1 MAEPACRLFKPAGI
15 PARNLEKVSLTVDE
29 LEALRLADY
38 EGLYHEQAAAMMN
51 VSRQTFGRIVS
62 AARARVAT
70 ALLENKALNIGGG
83 VFEVDG
89 NGCSRPEGAGQ
100 RAGRKGEGE
109 TGNRSR
115 GQPGLCAHRGGRS
128 S

>member
-1 MAEPACRLFKPAGI
+1 MPRPKCCRRVMAEPTCRLFKPAGI

-70 ALLENKALNIGGG
+70 ALLENKALKIGGG

-109 TGNRSR
+109 RR
-115 GQPGLCAHRGGRS
+115 
-128 S
+128 